1 MSAIRSA
8 QRGEVELGVIQHA
21 PSVRSKKLEGANTTG
36 EQMNN
41 QLTDIEPAYEHLTDF
56 AKATHGTTGAIQ
68 GMRQKAI
75 YSDGALSSKFK
86 TLGALL
92 WSISAR
98 CEPCVKYYALKSRE
112 MGVTEEE
119 IGEIGALASTMG
131 GCVGETWGLKA
142 YAAFKEA
149 SPADEECCA
158 V

>member
-1 MSAIRSA
+1 
-8 QRGEVELGVIQHA
+8 
-21 PSVRSKKLEGANTTG
+21 
-36 EQMNN
+36 MNN

-75 YSDGALSSKFK
+75 YSDGALSAKFK

-112 MGVTEEE
+112 IGATEEE
-119 IGEIGALASTMG
+119 IGEICAVASTMG
-131 GCVGETWGLKA
+131 GCVGETWALKA
-142 YAAFKEA
+142 FAAFKGT
-149 SPADEECCA
+149 DQGEETCCL
-158 V
+158 

>member
-1 MSAIRSA
+1 
-8 QRGEVELGVIQHA
+8 
-21 PSVRSKKLEGANTTG
+21 
-36 EQMNN
+36 MNN

-75 YSDGALSSKFK
+75 YANGALSAKFK

-112 MGVTEEE
+112 MGVMEEE
-119 IGEIGALASTMG
+119 IGEICAVASTMG
-131 GCVGETWGLKA
+131 GCVGETWALKA
-142 YAAFKEA
+142 FAAFRGTDQ
-149 SPADEECCA
+149 SEETCC